1 MAAKAPEYVY
11 VLTNPSFREDWV
23 KGKSSRPV
31 DIRSKEHDDT
41 TVPLLF
47 EVSVILRNC
56 QIRLYLNKAL
66 CASSLTAR
74 YSSSAWSIWGPKQ
87 TEP

>member
-1 MAAKAPEYVY
+1 MAAKAPGYIY
-11 VLTNPSFREDWV
+11 ILTDPSFREDWV

-66 CASSLTAR
+66 CRVVPHRPIFKFSMVNLGT
-74 YSSSAWSIWGPKQ
+74 
-87 TEP
+87 